1 MTDTILEPPVPHLI
15 TGLKM
20 PRVLSSTLPGSA
32 QLHVV
37 PSDETQVTTL
47 RIFWPGGS
55 VDTPTPLH
63 ARIAASLVPEGSEH
77 YPGSAIAKA
86 VDHAGAKLALTA
98 MPRCT
103 ALTLTALTRQMPDL
117 LPVVADMVAHPQL
130 KPELF
135 ERMRKITAMQYLT
148 SLAEVDCRAD
158 ILLQELLHGPGFTP
172 ARILSES
179 EALNIPYAEVADFA
193 RSGLRCADKAIVTI
207 AGGTPDSLVSAVSDM
222 VASLPADGSAMH
234 AEYKFEFLPPG
245 QHTVQM
251 PDASQCAVSMGMP
264 IPPLSDHGTMALL
277 HAITALGGYFGSRL
291 MSNIRED
298 KGYTYGIYANVF
310 GTAER
315 SFLQISAQC
324 DRQYVDALIAETRSE
339 MLRLAT
345 EPPVGDELHRL
356 RQTIGLEIAAITD
369 SPSATADALA
379 RELIGAVPPGHL
391 SRRIAALDAI
401 SPESIAQAA
410 AEHLRPDDL
419 RIAIAGNY

>member
-298 KGYTYGIYANVF
+298 KGYTYGINAYLLGNQEGSYICVM
-310 GTAER
+310 
-315 SFLQISAQC
+315 AQT
-324 DRQYVDALIAETRSE
+324 DASYVEAVIEEVGRE
-339 MLRLAT
+339 MEQLAAGPL
-345 EPPVGDELHRL
+345 PPDEMMRL
-356 RQTIGLEIAAITD
+356 RQYASSALLETLD
-369 SPSATADALA
+369 SPFSIIDHYKVIESVGLPEGYFENQVRWVRSLTPDIIMDMA
-379 RELIGAVPPGHL
+379 RKYIHP
-391 SRRIAALDAI
+391 SQMRIAVC
-401 SPESIAQAA
+401 
-410 AEHLRPDDL
+410 R
-419 RIAIAGNY
+419 